1 MADNF
6 YQFEMKASLRTSKST
21 QCLVHLGKSKRAGI
35 PSAKGNLYQAQ
46 QLSARGRQLPF
57 LKVLGSAERPVH
69 GSGTASKKKNYP
81 LRSPGEI
88 QGKKTSFS
96 NPQILSIQKKITH
109 YWKSF
114 KPECDV
120 HHRHSTKRLQRQE
133 EISPFYIAKWIQ
145 PITFIFAIFNCSFF
159 QIFMTEGRIYNLESG
174 DSWQISKC
182 PPGNNTGP
190 VEVHT

>member
-1 MADNF
+1 MTNCF
-6 YQFEMKASLRTSKST
+6 PKWIPIYTSTNCVWK
-21 QCLVHLGKSKRAGI
+21 
-35 PSAKGNLYQAQ
+35 
-46 QLSARGRQLPF
+46 
-57 LKVLGSAERPVH
+57 LKVLYEVTIFAIVGFFWWVCNGIFWFRISLITSEFLRERRQFC
-69 GSGTASKKKNYP
+69 YW
-81 LRSPGEI
+81 RSI
-88 QGKKTSFS
+88 KQ
-96 NPQILSIQKKITH
+96 
-109 YWKSF
+109 
-114 KPECDV
+114 ECDV